1 MPKYKVLNIGELAYL
16 SITKM
21 KSYANDCK
29 KAREH
34 VFKKIYFSLQC
45 CNLQYDLYSYR
56 YIIVPLYYVEWKFFA
71 IFI

>member
-1 MPKYKVLNIGELAYL
+1 
-16 SITKM
+16 M